1 MRRGSEILM
10 TNSFH
15 KLSLSL
21 ALVAGVCL
29 HAQAQQTAPPPSAP
43 ASSST
48 SAPVAPPSATQTN
61 ALAPVAAPQVS
72 SVIHRLSGFQ
82 MLTLLRRSNARVA
95 PLDDELLMTGDM
107 HTSITA
113 GLFLEDGQLVARL
126 PQAELEV
133 PAMLAKFYAP
143 AAALKMPEAP
153 ANLFVVERDG
163 QQLTARFVGLDGGT
177 GLSLLSVEG
186 LRNQPP
192 ARDAK
197 EETLNIGQRIRL
209 LSPARA
215 AKAET
220 LTSDQF
226 FLSMGEMTGRLT
238 EITRTTNGN
247 VTRLTVQAAEL
258 SEAIVGGIAL
268 NDAGETIGIVESS
281 SASEARLIPVA
292 AVRRA
297 VTRIRARLE
306 NKTPQPWLGA
316 RGAALAGVSTEQ
328 LVNVGWKPAEAFKLM
343 GQRTGVV
350 LTSVPPQTPAWL
362 ANLRVGDVVTRVGA
376 GEVRS
381 ADDFSSL
388 LKLAGSQPVRFTVLA
403 PNRPTPRV
411 VTVKLSQ
418 SLNPV
423 LEMEAAEERAAR
435 LASTDPLVARG
446 LETFAITMKFATH
459 LKARGG
465 LLVVFVH
472 PESAAARAGL
482 LAGDVIES
490 INGQLITESNPPA
503 ALPMKATLSVVRNGQ
518 QMEVNLLT
526 DEVKQR

>member
-1 MRRGSEILM
+1 MA
-10 TNSFH
+10 TSFQ
-15 KLSLSL
+15 KWSLSL
-21 ALVAGVCL
+21 ALIAGACL
-29 HAQAQQTAPPPSAP
+29 HAQAQQQTAPPPTASPSP
-43 ASSST
+43 A
-48 SAPVAPPSATQTN
+48 QTN
-61 ALAPVAAPQVS
+61 APAPVVAPQVN

-82 MLTLLRRSNARVA
+82 MLTLLRRSNARFA
-95 PLDDELLMTGDM
+95 PLDDELLMAEDM

-113 GLFLEDGQLVARL
+113 GLFLEDGQIVARL

-133 PAMLAKFYAP
+133 PAMMTKFYTPVANAP
-143 AAALKMPEAP
+143 KP
-153 ANLFVVERDG
+153 ADAMSNLFVVERNG
-163 QQLTARFVGLDGGT
+163 QQLAARFVGLDGGT
-177 GLSLLSVEG
+177 GLALLSVEG

-197 EETLNIGQRIRL
+197 EETLALNQRVRL

-215 AKAET
+215 TKAET
-220 LTSDQF
+220 LTSDQL
-226 FLSMGEMTGRLT
+226 FLNMGEMTGKLT
-238 EITRTTNGN
+238 EIVRANNGS

-258 SEAIVGGIAL
+258 SASIVGGIAL

-281 SASEARLIPVA
+281 SQNEARLIPVA

-306 NKTPQPWLGA
+306 SKPQPWLGA
-316 RGAALAGVSTEQ
+316 RGAAVAAISTEQ
-328 LVNVGWKPAEAFKLM
+328 LVNIGWNQAEASKLT

-350 LTSVPPQTPAWL
+350 LTSVPPQTPAWF
-362 ANLRVGDVVTRVGA
+362 ANLRAGDIVTRVGT

-388 LKLAGSQPVRFTVLA
+388 LKQAGNQPVRFTVLA

-446 LETFAITMKFATH
+446 LETLAITTKLAAY
-459 LKARGG
+459 LKSRGG
-465 LLVVFVH
+465 LLV
-472 PESAAARAGL
+472 
-482 LAGDVIES
+482 
-490 INGQLITESNPPA
+490 
-503 ALPMKATLSVVRNGQ
+503 
-518 QMEVNLLT
+518 
-526 DEVKQR
+526 

>member
-1 MRRGSEILM
+1 MA
-10 TNSFH
+10 TSFH

-21 ALVAGVCL
+21 ALLACACL
-29 HAQAQQTAPPPSAP
+29 HAQAQQTAPPPVA
-43 ASSST
+43 ST
-48 SAPVAPPSATQTN
+48 SAPLPATQTN
-61 ALAPVAAPQVS
+61 TPAPVTAPQVN

-95 PLDDELLMTGDM
+95 PLDDELLMAEDM

-113 GLFLEDGQLVARL
+113 GLFLEDGQIVARL
-126 PQAELEV
+126 PQAELEI
-133 PAMLAKFYAP
+133 PAMLTKFYAP
-143 AAALKMPEAP
+143 ATAPKPPEPA
-153 ANLFVVERDG
+153 ANLFIIERDG
-163 QQLTARFVGLDGGT
+163 QQLTARFIGLDGGT

-186 LRNQPP
+186 LRTPPP

-197 EETLNIGQRIRL
+197 EETLTVGQRIRL

-215 AKAET
+215 TKAET

-226 FLSMGEMTGRLT
+226 FLNMGEMTGRLT
-238 EITRTTNGN
+238 EIARATSGN
-247 VTRLTVQAAEL
+247 VTRLTVRAEEL
-258 SEAIVGGIAL
+258 SQAIVGGVAL

-306 NKTPQPWLGA
+306 SKPQPWLGA
-316 RGAALAGVSTEQ
+316 RGAALAGVSPEQ
-328 LVNVGWKPAEAFKLM
+328 LINVGWKPAEASRLT

-350 LTSVPPQTPAWL
+350 LTSVPPQTPAWF
-362 ANLRVGDVVTRVGA
+362 ANLRAGDVVTRVGA

-388 LKLAGSQPVRFTVLA
+388 LKQAGRQPVRFTVLA

-411 VTVKLSQ
+411 VTVKLSE

-446 LETFAITMKFATH
+446 LETLAITTKLAAY

-482 LAGDVIES
+482 MPGDVIES
-490 INGQLITESNPPA
+490 VNGQLLTENNLPA
-503 ALPMKATLSVVRNGQ
+503 ALPMKAALNVVRNGQ
-518 QMEVNLLT
+518 QMEVNLLAE
-526 DEVKQR
+526 DVKQR